1 MNVLGNFGTFC
12 GLQMFE
18 VWYVLQSEAS
28 LKHLKLFTN
37 DRWEVLL
44 LLLFGRRCQQ
54 EYAFLTDDLDF
65 LAILCLG
72 TMAMHA

>member
-1 MNVLGNFGTFC
+1 MS
-12 GLQMFE
+12 E

-37 DRWEVLL
+37 DRWEILL
-44 LLLFGRRCQQ
+44 LLLFGRRIQECKDILAKMQ
-54 EYAFLTDDLDF
+54 EYAFLIDHLHF

-72 TMAMHA
+72 MRAMHT